1 MRKKLLSL
9 LALLLTLTLILT
21 ACSGKTGN
29 QGQSAAGDKT
39 GDKTY
44 KIKVAAY
51 FAYDHPQIVA
61 MREKFKKIVEE
72 ESGGKITVE
81 IYENNKLGS
90 EEQFIDGVRN
100 GTIEMAISGLLISK
114 DYPIIG
120 MLEMP
125 YLFRDYD
132 HAYKALEEPGEIGKE
147 MVKDMPDKLGVRVL
161 DFTANGFRVISSN
174 RVIKKFEELKG
185 LKLRIPN
192 APRFIKF
199 AEAIGANPVPMPLSE
214 VFTALEQKAIDG
226 QENPYATLRASSF
239 YEVQK
244 GVLDSRHMFSPNI
257 YIINEKFWQSLGPDL
272 QKVVEKAAKES
283 AKYEW
288 QLLKESESADIDF
301 LKQKG
306 LEVVYPDEEFKN
318 KLIESQ
324 KPVQQWFFDTLP
336 GSKEIYEKIQ
346 AVQ

>member
-1 MRKKLLSL
+1 MRKKVVLYL
-9 LALLLTLTLILT
+9 LALMLTMGLILT
-21 ACSGKTGN
+21 ACSKKE
-29 QGQSAAGDKT
+29 GQQAAGA
-39 GDKTY
+39 GAGKTY
-44 KIKVAAY
+44 KIKVASY

-120 MLEMP
+120 VLEMP
-125 YLFRDYD
+125 YLFRDYE
-132 HAYKALEEPGEIGKE
+132 HAYKALEDPGEVGKE
-147 MVKDMPDKLGVRVL
+147 LVKDMVTKLGVRPL
-161 DFTANGFRVISSN
+161 AYTANGFRVISSN
-174 RVIKKFEELKG
+174 RVINKFEDLKG
-185 LKLRIPN
+185 MKLRVPN

-199 AEAIGANPVPMPLSE
+199 AEALGANPVAMPLSE
-214 VFTALEQKAIDG
+214 VFTALEQKAVDG

-244 GVLDSRHMFSPNI
+244 CVVDTRHMFSPNI

-272 QKVVEKAAKES
+272 QKVVEKAAKEA

-288 QLLKESESADIDF
+288 KLLQESEQADIEF
-301 LKQKG
+301 VKQKG
-306 LEVVYPDEEFKN
+306 LVVVFPDEEFKK
-318 KLIESQ
+318 KLVESQ
-324 KPVQQWFFDTLP
+324 RPVQQWFFDTLP
-336 GSKEIYEKIQ
+336 GSKEIYEKVI
-346 AVQ
+346 AVK